1 MTDNPTA
8 LLALVPIAIGFA
20 LSPVP
25 IVELILVLFSRRRVV
40 NSITFIVSLMAA
52 TALAVVVGGA
62 GGQASGDTA
71 AGPSTIVSIVMV
83 VLGLLLLV
91 IGWRNWQNRADTSEP
106 RMLATIYEMGPV
118 PVAVL
123 AIGVS
128 LFNPKNLPLLLAAGA
143 TIGATSAPFLIG
155 IAFIVLATLPYLV
168 ATLYSLLG
176 GDGAAGNLER
186 MRAWLIA
193 RNRLILGV
201 ICIVLG
207 GILVAKAVVSLV
219 T

>member
-1 MTDNPTA
+1 MNESLTA
-8 LLALVPIAIGFA
+8 LIALVPIAIGFA

-40 NSITFIVSLMAA
+40 NSITFIVSLVAA
-52 TALAVVVGGA
+52 TTLAVVVGAA

-71 AGPSTIVSIVMV
+71 AGPSTIVSV
-83 VLGLLLLV
+83 VLILLGLLLLV
-91 IGWRNWQNRADTSEP
+91 VGWRNWQNRADESEP
-106 RMLATIYEMGPV
+106 KILTTIYEMGPV

-128 LFNPKNLPLLLAAGA
+128 LFNPKNLPLLLAAGS
-143 TIGATSAPFLIG
+143 TIGATSAPLIIG

-176 GDGAAGNLER
+176 GAGAAANLER
-186 MRAWLIA
+186 MKAWLVA
-193 RNRLILGV
+193 KNRLIMGI
-201 ICIVLG
+201 ICILLG
-207 GILVAKAVVSLV
+207 GILVAKAIAGLLA
-219 T
+219 